1 MGTRNTGTPSHRVTR
16 RRVLA
21 LGGAAALFG
30 GFSIPRASLGQ
41 ERMTNELVIST
52 WSGFFANA
60 VRETLV
66 EPFQREFNVRVRVGV
81 TGNAAELMTKIR
93 AGATGGGDDVIDL
106 FWNEY
111 PTAFTATRQGWV
123 EPLRIE
129 NIPNY
134 SSVLPIF
141 NKQQRPVPWDPG
153 EGIHSAPAQMVSRG
167 IAYSP
172 RHINRRL
179 DSLAELWSSELG
191 QRIAIFNNTSWM
203 IGNAAFRTGQDPN
216 AITDLDKVWDALR
229 AQRRVVGRYFNNL
242 VEGQELFRNDTAWIA
257 PLNGGRVLDLR
268 SQGLQLEYYKP
279 REGWMLNADV
289 LQIGKGS
296 RNRFTA
302 EKFIDFFY
310 RPEIVTRASE
320 VMNFPIASR
329 NVQATQTVR
338 SLPDYDPSGELAG
351 ARFYDPTY
359 WDTNTSRWTERV
371 REIIAS

>member
-1 MGTRNTGTPSHRVTR
+1 
-16 RRVLA
+16 
-21 LGGAAALFG
+21 
-30 GFSIPRASLGQ
+30 
-41 ERMTNELVIST
+41 MTSELIIST
-52 WSGFFANA
+52 WSGFFADA
-60 VRETLV
+60 VRQSLV

-81 TGNAAELMTKIR
+81 TGNASELMTRIR
-93 AGATGGGDDVIDL
+93 AGATGGGGDVVDL

-111 PTAFTATRQGWV
+111 PTAYTATRQGWV
-123 EPLRIE
+123 EPLRVE

-134 SSVLPIF
+134 ASVLPIF

-153 EGIHSAPAQMVSRG
+153 DGIHAAPAQMVSRG
-167 IAYSP
+167 IAYDP
-172 RHINRRL
+172 AHINRRL
-179 DSLAELWSSELG
+179 ETLAELWNGDIG

-203 IGNAAFRTGQDPN
+203 VGNAAFRTGQDPN
-216 AITDLDKVWDALR
+216 AIADLDKVWDALR

-242 VEGQELFRNDTAWIA
+242 VEGQEMFRNGTAWIA

-268 SQGLQLEYYKP
+268 SQGLRLEYYKP

-296 RNRFTA
+296 PNRFTA

-310 RPEIVTRASE
+310 RSDIVTRASE
-320 VMNFPIASR
+320 LMNFPIASR
-329 NVQATQTVR
+329 NVQGSEIVR
-338 SLPDYDPSGELAG
+338 NLPDFDPTGELAG

-359 WDTNTSRWTERV
+359 WDANTSQWTEKV

>member
-1 MGTRNTGTPSHRVTR
+1 LGVNGTRRSRTPVASNTAFPIAAGTRPS
-16 RRVLA
+16 A
-21 LGGAAALFG
+21 ISAAPDGA
-30 GFSIPRASLGQ
+30 SSL
-41 ERMTNELVIST
+41 
-52 WSGFFANA
+52 W
-60 VRETLV
+60 
-66 EPFQREFNVRVRVGV
+66 
-81 TGNAAELMTKIR
+81 
-93 AGATGGGDDVIDL
+93 
-106 FWNEY
+106 FWNVGSG
-111 PTAFTATRQGWV
+111 T
-123 EPLRIE
+123 
-129 NIPNY
+129 
-134 SSVLPIF
+134 
-141 NKQQRPVPWDPG
+141 
-153 EGIHSAPAQMVSRG
+153 
-167 IAYSP
+167 
-172 RHINRRL
+172 
-179 DSLAELWSSELG
+179 
-191 QRIAIFNNTSWM
+191 
-203 IGNAAFRTGQDPN
+203 
-216 AITDLDKVWDALR
+216 ALR
-229 AQRRVVGRYFNNL
+229 GGHVV
-242 VEGQELFRNDTAWIA
+242 T
-257 PLNGGRVLDLR
+257 NGGRVLDLR